1 MSIVQAEAASVNP
14 NWAGGWGSYHPLSE
28 NRNFSGTKHSMDL
41 RPVSKFELVH
51 WGPVET
57 QTCKQEYASAGKVL
71 LNEHI
76 LNFFESCVETDRPT
90 DGPTDQPTDI
100 PIPRCFVA
108 EA

>member
-1 MSIVQAEAASVNP
+1 M
-14 NWAGGWGSYHPLSE
+14 G
-28 NRNFSGTKHSMDL
+28 SGTKGL
-41 RPVSKFELVH
+41 RHNK
-51 WGPVET
+51 T

-76 LNFFESCVETDRPT
+76 LNFFESCVETDQPT
-90 DGPTDQPTDI
+90 DRPTDI